1 MNIFALNL
9 VLAFA
14 WQALSGS
21 FTLFSLVSGFALGYV
36 ALWFVQP
43 LFGER
48 SSYYGHVWAA
58 IRLAVY
64 FLWELIISSFR
75 VAWEVITPGDTSR
88 AQIVEMPLDVKS
100 DIEILL
106 VTNLISL
113 TPGTLSLDVTEDRE
127 TLFIHAM
134 FVDDPDEL
142 VRSLKNGMERMVK
155 EVFEP

>member
-21 FTLFSLVSGFALGYV
+21 FTLVSLVSGFALGYV
-36 ALWFVQP
+36 ALWLVQP
-43 LFGER
+43 LFGMDTR
-48 SSYYGHVWAA
+48 YHGRVWSAV
-58 IRLAVY
+58 RLAFF
-64 FLWELIISSFR
+64 FLWELVISSFR